1 MFKNS
6 DQVRLRI
13 LYKHKGFSVRVLL
26 LGIKKTLIITGYH
39 CWGRVKKIKLSEM
52 CVQGVSGSETWE
64 VKISDKNP
72 IIDVKIA

>member
-1 MFKNS
+1 MFINS
-6 DQVRLRI
+6 DRTQLHI
-13 LYKHKGFSVRVLL
+13 PYKHKGFSVRVLL

-39 CWGRVKKIKLSEM
+39 CWGKVKKIKLSEM
-52 CVQGVSGSETWE
+52 CVQGASGSETWE